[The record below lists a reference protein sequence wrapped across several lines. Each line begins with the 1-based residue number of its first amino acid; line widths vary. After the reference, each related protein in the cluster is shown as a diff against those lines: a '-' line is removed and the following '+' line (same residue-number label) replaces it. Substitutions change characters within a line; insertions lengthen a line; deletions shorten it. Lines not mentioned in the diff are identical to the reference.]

1 LDASFLDTYGT
12 LDDYTPKS
20 VANMRI
26 KFAQDLLEGYQFLFG
41 PDVEFDDGSVRHFF
55 IYICVIHIV
64 IIDAD
69 EGKAF
74 F

>member
-1 LDASFLDTYGT
+1 LDANFLDAHGT

-20 VANMRI
+20 AANMRI
-26 KFAQDLLEGYQFLFG
+26 KFAQDLLKGYQFLFG

-55 IYICVIHIV
+55 LYICIIHHIV
-64 IIDAD
+64 IIDD